1 MGEEKEDPQKLKRI
15 AATAYEYDNDPR
27 WAEYWSNILIPPSMA
42 SRSVSDV
49 QDHYKRKFY
58 QRYIVP
64 SLSLSHLGFL
74 FLLDIWD
81 SDHQSP
87 SGLFLFLF
95 FYGSSLFV
103 DYYVYV
109 CVFFFLSK
117 EMLSWVVFDFFG
129 IGYVTCKM

>member
-64 SLSLSHLGFL
+64 SLSLSL
-74 FLLDIWD
+74 IW
-81 SDHQSP
+81 
-87 SGLFLFLF
+87 
-95 FYGSSLFV
+95 
-103 DYYVYV
+103 
-109 CVFFFLSK
+109 VFFFLVGH
-117 EMLSWVVFDFFG
+117 LRF
-129 IGYVTCKM
+129 